1 LIEKDATAEVT
12 VDLEAREVRA
22 EGITAS
28 FELDE
33 NSRWR
38 LLNGLDDISITL
50 QNEADIAA
58 YEAGRPSF
66 KPRTLPV

>member
-1 LIEKDATAEVT
+1 PQAEVT

-22 EGITAS
+22 EGITAP

-38 LLNGLDDISITL
+38 LLNGLDDISLTL
-50 QNEADIAA
+50 RNEADIAA
-58 YEAGRPSF
+58 YEARRPGY
-66 KPRTLPV
+66 KPRTLQV